1 MAQWKWAGFQVLEDW
16 ASEKDIRTVESV
28 YEAMFEAT
36 DASNPGEVVPF
47 SKTSTLR
54 VIRTATAAIYFHAS
68 DPGGPDAPGTLYL
81 ARVVDI

>member
-16 ASEKDIRTVESV
+16 ASGKDIRTVESV

-36 DASNPGEVVPF
+36 DAS
-47 SKTSTLR
+47 
-54 VIRTATAAIYFHAS
+54 

-81 ARVVDI
+81 ARIVDI

>member
-1 MAQWKWAGFQVLEDW
+1 MAQWKWAGLQVLDDW
-16 ASEKDIRTVESV
+16 DSGKDSRTAQVV

-36 DASNPGEVVPF
+36 RASDPGDVVPF

-68 DPGGPDAPGTLYL
+68 EPGGPDAPGTLYL